1 MTVVICS
8 KAKDHCPLDTFCH
21 YISKLSMGSQN
32 YQWDESTTN
41 VNILSKD
48 NKIERNK
55 KAYAPKYEQMVYVC
69 EHNR

>member
-1 MTVVICS
+1 
-8 KAKDHCPLDTFCH
+8 
-21 YISKLSMGSQN
+21 MGSQN